1 MKPRRSSIAA
11 TLVRAWT
18 RLYTVGMPRE
28 PRDQRRAEIES
39 DLWESEQQDAIVRLI
54 RGMPADLGWRIEHVD
69 GAHPLHTALQ
79 LMTTLGLVVGAL
91 VWVFASFGQSEL
103 ALPPLPPAPI
113 FAVERRSRPSPPPP
127 PPTWHEFVARVNTFN
142 KEPVNAQRPRLPR

>member
-1 MKPRRSSIAA
+1 MKRPPSSITA

-28 PRDQRRAEIES
+28 WRDQRRAEIES

-54 RGMPADLGWRIEHVD
+54 RGMPADLGWRIEHLD

-79 LMTTLGLVVGAL
+79 LMTTLA
-91 VWVFASFGQSEL
+91 
-103 ALPPLPPAPI
+103 
-113 FAVERRSRPSPPPP
+113 
-127 PPTWHEFVARVNTFN
+127 
-142 KEPVNAQRPRLPR
+142 